1 MRRIVLIVFGIALV
15 FVPVVL
21 LAIVN
26 REAIFKQ
33 LRLFSFL
40 VRPMRSE
47 QFAVKSS
54 VPHFTPKLVN
64 TSFLDYVMS
73 TMNIFEKDAIVDPDI
88 YWKSKG
94 IKTRYTV
101 SRIQIELVP
110 TLERYMLA
118 LGGIKNDFGSRGTYA
133 VVDDTLV
140 IQVSLNPEEI
150 PTGGAN
156 GQYALEDLYL
166 HTALQVLVYAV
177 GTPGKP
183 MDPKLLEKIDASI
196 REYLET
202 GIFTR
207 PIVIEKTGT

>member
-33 LRLFSFL
+33 FRLFSFL

-110 TLERYMLA
+110 TLERDSHGGSISKRTAAKQTRGKLA
-118 LGGIKNDFGSRGTYA
+118 PVTASRHLTKQ
-133 VVDDTLV
+133 THR
-140 IQVSLNPEEI
+140 S
-150 PTGGAN
+150 
-156 GQYALEDLYL
+156 
-166 HTALQVLVYAV
+166 
-177 GTPGKP
+177 
-183 MDPKLLEKIDASI
+183 ASI
-196 REYLET
+196 T
-202 GIFTR
+202 TA
-207 PIVIEKTGT
+207 